1 MYLLNYFVQSHAA
14 AEQSGQVQVRACSQC
29 AHIMGGGEDVLKGT
43 HFSEAL
49 KGSYIIP
56 LSWPRRSA

>member
-1 MYLLNYFVQSHAA
+1 MYLLNYFVQWQRSRA
-14 AEQSGQVQVRACSQC
+14 AEFRSGPVQC
-29 AHIMGGGEDVLKGT
+29 AHIMAGNEDVLKGT

-49 KGSYIIP
+49 KGSDIIP